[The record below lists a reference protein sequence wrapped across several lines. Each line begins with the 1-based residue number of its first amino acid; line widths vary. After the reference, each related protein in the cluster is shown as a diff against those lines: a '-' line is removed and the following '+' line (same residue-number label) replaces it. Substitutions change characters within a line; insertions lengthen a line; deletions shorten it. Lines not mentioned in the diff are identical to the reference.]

1 LSLAPLGP
9 TYTVVG
15 VVGDVRDQDL
25 GTAPAAMLYTP
36 QSVPID
42 PRVEPGARHVM
53 ALVVKTSA
61 SPAATVAAV
70 RRIVRDLDPTVPI
83 FNVESMSDVVRHRPP
98 VSR

>member
-1 LSLAPLGP
+1 
-9 TYTVVG
+9 
-15 VVGDVRDQDL
+15 
-25 GTAPAAMLYTP
+25 
-36 QSVPID
+36 
-42 PRVEPGARHVM
+42 M